1 VKRILSAL
9 VLIPIVLGIVQY
21 GSPLLFLMLVTVAVL
36 VGWNEYCWLI
46 GHMGI
51 RINPFVGGILCLLL
65 VFCFYL
71 DNYYMVWLAVCLMS
85 LFITRYFSVMP
96 LEDSVNQVAYSFLGV
111 VYVSGL
117 MGYFILLRGMEHGNH
132 ILFFLFMVIWSGDIA
147 AYYVG
152 KSIGKTPLAPKISPG
167 KTLEGSAAGLVGSV
181 AGGVAA
187 QQLFFEALP
196 LNHCLIMALLCGTMG
211 QIGDLAESLFK
222 RRAGVKDSG
231 SLIPGHGGVLDRLDS
246 LMFAGPAFYIYHTLI
261 LSQ

>member
-1 VKRILSAL
+1 MKRVLSGL
-9 VLIPIVLGIVQY
+9 VLIPVVLGIVQY
-21 GSPLLFLMLVTVAVL
+21 GSPLLFLALVTAAVL
-36 VGWNEYCWLI
+36 VGWYEYFRLM

-51 RINPFVGGILCLLL
+51 KINPIVGGIMCLFL
-65 VFCFYL
+65 VFCFYRNDFYL
-71 DNYYMVWLAVCLMS
+71 VWLAVCLMS
-85 LFITRYFSVMP
+85 LFITWYASGAV
-96 LEDSVNQVAYSFLGV
+96 LEESLNQVAYGFLGV

-117 MGYFILLRGMEHGNH
+117 MGYFILLRGMENGNH

-152 KSIGKTPLAPKISPG
+152 KTIGKTPLAPRISPG
-167 KTLEGSAAGLVGSV
+167 KTLEGSGAGLIGSV

-187 QQLFFEALP
+187 QLLFFETLP
-196 LNHCLIMALLCGTMG
+196 LNHCLIIALFCGIMG

-246 LMFAGPAFYIYHTLI
+246 LMFAGPAFYIYQALF
-261 LSQ
+261 L